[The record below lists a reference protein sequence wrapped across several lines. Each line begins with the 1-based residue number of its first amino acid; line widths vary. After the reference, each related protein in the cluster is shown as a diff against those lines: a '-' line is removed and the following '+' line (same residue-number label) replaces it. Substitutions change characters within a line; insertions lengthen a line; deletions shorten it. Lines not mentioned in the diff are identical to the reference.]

1 MANRLTWYYT
11 VQTIETDKTRC
22 L

>member
-11 VQTIETDKTRC
+11 VQTIETDQTRC